1 MIAAIYAHTI
11 TDRLAR
17 LLFVTL
23 EAARVRHRPCPCSV
37 LSVRGSTL
45 GAVSAPSSVAA
56 RQDYHLQLTHYA
68 DRGWRA
74 TF

>member
-17 LLFVTL
+17 LLFVTM
-23 EAARVRHRPCPCSV
+23 EAARVRHHLAHARCSPF
-37 LSVRGSTL
+37 GSTL

-56 RQDYHLQLTHYA
+56 HQGYHLQLTHYA
-68 DRGWRA
+68 GRGWRA

>member
-23 EAARVRHRPCPCSV
+23 EAARVRHPPCPCSV
-37 LSVRGSTL
+37 LSG
-45 GAVSAPSSVAA
+45 
-56 RQDYHLQLTHYA
+56 
-68 DRGWRA
+68 
-74 TF
+74 